1 MESEQVNNI
10 PGTILNRDKMDG
22 ATGLEFLDKVFFIT
36 DKIMLAQIREITG
49 IDGTT
54 LQNWLKR
61 GWVGTPNK
69 KSYTIEHLARILI
82 INMMRDTM
90 QLSRIIF
97 ILQYVN
103 GKSEEDKIVKE
114 SVLYGY
120 ICKVLDRL
128 SENGE
133 ISGAGID
140 GIISDV
146 LSDYEEP
153 VSGAGRRLSV
163 GIKVI
168 TITYYSALIKAEAEA
183 DFRQSRC
190 GKNAEKMNLIFC
202 KGGMTI

>member
-61 GWVGTPNK
+61 GWVGMPNK
-69 KSYTIEHLARILI
+69 KSYTKEHLARILI

-103 GKSEEDKIVKE
+103 GKSEEDKIVRE

-120 ICKVLDRL
+120 ICRVLDRL

-146 LSDYEEP
+146 LSDYKET
-153 VSGAGRRLSV
+153 VSGAERRLSV

-183 DFRQSRC
+183 ILDSL
-190 GKNAEKMNLIFC
+190 GAEKTR
-202 KGGMTI
+202 KR

>member
-54 LQNWLKR
+54 LQNWLKG

-183 DFRQSRC
+183 ILDSL
-190 GKNAEKMNLIFC
+190 GAEKTR
-202 KGGMTI
+202 KR

>member
-69 KSYTIEHLARILI
+69 KSYTKEHLARILI

-153 VSGAGRRLSV
+153 VSGAERRLSV

-183 DFRQSRC
+183 ILDSL
-190 GKNAEKMNLIFC
+190 GAEKTR
-202 KGGMTI
+202 KR

>member
-61 GWVGTPNK
+61 GWVVTPNK
-69 KSYTIEHLARILI
+69 KSYTKEHLARILI

-103 GKSEEDKIVKE
+103 GKSEEDKIVRE

-128 SENGE
+128 SENGD

-146 LSDYEEP
+146 LSDYKET
-153 VSGAGRRLSV
+153 VSGAERRLSV

-168 TITYYSALIKAEAEA
+168 TITYYSALIKAEAESIL
-183 DFRQSRC
+183 DSL
-190 GKNAEKMNLIFC
+190 GAEKTR
-202 KGGMTI
+202 KR

>member
-69 KSYTIEHLARILI
+69 KSYTKEHLARILI

-103 GKSEEDKIVKE
+103 GKSEEDKIVRE

-128 SENGE
+128 SENGD

-146 LSDYEEP
+146 LSDYNET
-153 VSGAGRRLSV
+153 VSGAERRLSV

-183 DFRQSRC
+183 ILDSL
-190 GKNAEKMNLIFC
+190 GAEKTR
-202 KGGMTI
+202 KR

>member
-69 KSYTIEHLARILI
+69 KSYTKEHLARILI

-183 DFRQSRC
+183 ILDSL
-190 GKNAEKMNLIFC
+190 GAEKRGKDEPYIL
-202 KGGMTI
+202 

>member
-146 LSDYEEP
+146 LSDYEEL

-183 DFRQSRC
+183 ILDSL
-190 GKNAEKMNLIFC
+190 GAEKTR
-202 KGGMTI
+202 KR

>member
-69 KSYTIEHLARILI
+69 KSYTKEHLARILI

-146 LSDYEEP
+146 LSDYEEL

-183 DFRQSRC
+183 ILDSL
-190 GKNAEKMNLIFC
+190 GAEKTR
-202 KGGMTI
+202 KR

>member
-69 KSYTIEHLARILI
+69 KSYTKEHLARILI

-146 LSDYEEP
+146 LSDYNEP
-153 VSGAGRRLSV
+153 VSGAKRRLSV
-163 GIKVI
+163 GVKVI

-183 DFRQSRC
+183 ILDSL
-190 GKNAEKMNLIFC
+190 GAEKTR
-202 KGGMTI
+202 KR

>member
-69 KSYTIEHLARILI
+69 KSYTKEHLARILI

-128 SENGE
+128 SENGK

-183 DFRQSRC
+183 ILDSL
-190 GKNAEKMNLIFC
+190 GAEKTR
-202 KGGMTI
+202 KR

>member
-1 MESEQVNNI
+1 MESEQENNI

-183 DFRQSRC
+183 ILDSL
-190 GKNAEKMNLIFC
+190 GAEKTR
-202 KGGMTI
+202 KR

>member
-69 KSYTIEHLARILI
+69 KSYTKEHLARILI

-103 GKSEEDKIVKE
+103 GKSEEDKIVRE

-128 SENGE
+128 SENGD

-146 LSDYEEP
+146 LSDYNET
-153 VSGAGRRLSV
+153 VSGAERRLSV

-168 TITYYSALIKAEAEA
+168 TITYYSALIKAEAESIL
-183 DFRQSRC
+183 DSL
-190 GKNAEKMNLIFC
+190 GAEKTR
-202 KGGMTI
+202 KR

>member
-69 KSYTIEHLARILI
+69 KSYTKEHLARILI

-168 TITYYSALIKAEAEA
+168 TITYYSALIKAEAESIL
-183 DFRQSRC
+183 DSL
-190 GKNAEKMNLIFC
+190 GAEKTR
-202 KGGMTI
+202 KR

>member
-69 KSYTIEHLARILI
+69 KSYTKEHLARILI

-153 VSGAGRRLSV
+153 VSGAKRRLSV

-183 DFRQSRC
+183 ILDSL
-190 GKNAEKMNLIFC
+190 GAEKTR
-202 KGGMTI
+202 KR

>member
-10 PGTILNRDKMDG
+10 PGTILNRAKMDG
-22 ATGLEFLDKVFFIT
+22 ATGLDFLDKVFFIT

-69 KSYTIEHLARILI
+69 KSYTKEHLARILI

-103 GKSEEDKIVKE
+103 GKSEEDKIVRE

-133 ISGAGID
+133 VNSAGID
-140 GIISDV
+140 CIISDV
-146 LSDYEEP
+146 LSDYDEP
-153 VSGAGRRLSV
+153 VSGAKRRLSV

-183 DFRQSRC
+183 ILDSL
-190 GKNAEKMNLIFC
+190 GAEKTR
-202 KGGMTI
+202 KR

>member
-69 KSYTIEHLARILI
+69 KSYTKEHLARILI

-133 ISGAGID
+133 ISCAGID

-183 DFRQSRC
+183 ILDSL
-190 GKNAEKMNLIFC
+190 GAEKTR
-202 KGGMTI
+202 KR

>member
-1 MESEQVNNI
+1 MESEQLNNI

-36 DKIMLAQIREITG
+36 DRIMLAQIREITG

-61 GWVGTPNK
+61 GWVGTPDK
-69 KSYTIEHLARILI
+69 KSYTKEHLARILI

-103 GKSEEDKIVKE
+103 GKSEEDRIVKE

-133 ISGAGID
+133 VSGAGID

-146 LSDYEEP
+146 LSDYDEP
-153 VSGAGRRLSV
+153 VSGAERRLSV

-168 TITYYSALIKAEAEA
+168 TITYYSAQIKAEAEA
-183 DFRQSRC
+183 ILDSL
-190 GKNAEKMNLIFC
+190 GAEKTR
-202 KGGMTI
+202 KR

>member
-1 MESEQVNNI
+1 MNFEIRTDIYPGSVVPKSAAENADGEQF
-10 PGTILNRDKMDG
+10 LNRSFFLTDG
-22 ATGLEFLDKVFFIT
+22 V
-36 DKIMLAQIREITG
+36 MLSQIKEISG
-49 IDGTT
+49 IDGST
-54 LQNWLKR
+54 LQNWVKR
-61 GWVGTPNK
+61 GWVGNTVNK
-69 KSYTIEHLARILI
+69 KYSKNQLARILI

-103 GKSEEDKIVKE
+103 GKSEEDKIVRE

-128 SENGE
+128 SENGD

-146 LSDYEEP
+146 LSDYNET
-153 VSGAGRRLSV
+153 VSGAERRLSV

-183 DFRQSRC
+183 ILDSL
-190 GKNAEKMNLIFC
+190 GAEKTR
-202 KGGMTI
+202 KR

>member
-69 KSYTIEHLARILI
+69 KSYTKEHLARILI

-168 TITYYSALIKAEAEA
+168 TITYYSALINAEAEA
-183 DFRQSRC
+183 ILDSL
-190 GKNAEKMNLIFC
+190 GAEKTR
-202 KGGMTI
+202 KR

>member
-133 ISGAGID
+133 ISGVGID

-146 LSDYEEP
+146 LSDYEEL

-183 DFRQSRC
+183 ILDSL
-190 GKNAEKMNLIFC
+190 GAEKTR
-202 KGGMTI
+202 KR

>member
-69 KSYTIEHLARILI
+69 KSYTKEHLARILI

-133 ISGAGID
+133 ISGVGID

-146 LSDYEEP
+146 LSDYEEL

-183 DFRQSRC
+183 ILDSL
-190 GKNAEKMNLIFC
+190 GAEKTR
-202 KGGMTI
+202 KR

>member
-69 KSYTIEHLARILI
+69 KSYTKEHLARILI

-103 GKSEEDKIVKE
+103 GKSEEDKIVRE

-128 SENGE
+128 SENGD

-146 LSDYEEP
+146 LSDYKET
-153 VSGAGRRLSV
+153 VSGAERRLSV

-168 TITYYSALIKAEAEA
+168 TITYYSALIKAEGEA
-183 DFRQSRC
+183 ILDSL
-190 GKNAEKMNLIFC
+190 GAEKTR
-202 KGGMTI
+202 KR

>member
-69 KSYTIEHLARILI
+69 KSYTKEHLARILI

-103 GKSEEDKIVKE
+103 GKSEEDKIVRE

-146 LSDYEEP
+146 LSDYNET
-153 VSGAGRRLSV
+153 VSGAERRLSV

-183 DFRQSRC
+183 ILDSL
-190 GKNAEKMNLIFC
+190 GAEKTR
-202 KGGMTI
+202 KR

>member
-36 DKIMLAQIREITG
+36 DKIMLSQIREITG

-69 KSYTIEHLARILI
+69 KSYTKEHLARILI

-103 GKSEEDKIVKE
+103 GKSEEDKIVRE

-146 LSDYEEP
+146 LSDYNET
-153 VSGAGRRLSV
+153 VSGAERRLSV

-183 DFRQSRC
+183 ILDSL
-190 GKNAEKMNLIFC
+190 GAEKTR
-202 KGGMTI
+202 KR

>member
-1 MESEQVNNI
+1 
-10 PGTILNRDKMDG
+10 
-22 ATGLEFLDKVFFIT
+22 
-36 DKIMLAQIREITG
+36 
-49 IDGTT
+49 
-54 LQNWLKR
+54 
-61 GWVGTPNK
+61 
-69 KSYTIEHLARILI
+69 
-82 INMMRDTM
+82 MMRDTM

-103 GKSEEDKIVKE
+103 GKSEEDKIVRE

-146 LSDYEEP
+146 LSDYKET
-153 VSGAGRRLSV
+153 VSGAERRLSV

-183 DFRQSRC
+183 ILDSL
-190 GKNAEKMNLIFC
+190 GAEKTR
-202 KGGMTI
+202 KR

>member
-61 GWVGTPNK
+61 GWVGTPDK
-69 KSYTIEHLARILI
+69 KSYTKEHLARILI

-103 GKSEEDKIVKE
+103 GKSEEDRIVKE

-146 LSDYEEP
+146 LSDYDEP
-153 VSGAGRRLSV
+153 VSGAKRRLSV

-183 DFRQSRC
+183 ILDSL
-190 GKNAEKMNLIFC
+190 GAEK
-202 KGGMTI
+202 TER

>member
-1 MESEQVNNI
+1 
-10 PGTILNRDKMDG
+10 
-22 ATGLEFLDKVFFIT
+22 
-36 DKIMLAQIREITG
+36 
-49 IDGTT
+49 
-54 LQNWLKR
+54 
-61 GWVGTPNK
+61 
-69 KSYTIEHLARILI
+69 
-82 INMMRDTM
+82 MMRDTM

-103 GKSEEDKIVKE
+103 GKSRKTKIVKE

-163 GIKVI
+163 GIRGDNDYILFRAHK
-168 TITYYSALIKAEAEA
+168 SRSGG

>member
-69 KSYTIEHLARILI
+69 KSYTKEHLARILI

-128 SENGE
+128 SENGD

-153 VSGAGRRLSV
+153 VSGAERRLSV

-183 DFRQSRC
+183 ILDSL
-190 GKNAEKMNLIFC
+190 GAEKTR
-202 KGGMTI
+202 KR

>member
-69 KSYTIEHLARILI
+69 KFYTKEHLARILI

-103 GKSEEDKIVKE
+103 GKSEEDKIVRE

-128 SENGE
+128 SENGD

-146 LSDYEEP
+146 LSDYKET
-153 VSGAGRRLSV
+153 VSGAERRLSV

-183 DFRQSRC
+183 ILDSL
-190 GKNAEKMNLIFC
+190 GAEKTR
-202 KGGMTI
+202 KR

>member
-61 GWVGTPNK
+61 GWVVTPNK
-69 KSYTIEHLARILI
+69 KSYTKEHLARILI

-103 GKSEEDKIVKE
+103 GKSEEDKIVRE

-146 LSDYEEP
+146 LSDYNET
-153 VSGAGRRLSV
+153 VSGAERRLSV

-183 DFRQSRC
+183 ILDSL
-190 GKNAEKMNLIFC
+190 GAEKTR
-202 KGGMTI
+202 KR

>member
-61 GWVGTPNK
+61 GLVGTPNK

-168 TITYYSALIKAEAEA
+168 TITYYSALIKAEA
-183 DFRQSRC
+183 
-190 GKNAEKMNLIFC
+190 
-202 KGGMTI
+202 